1 MNLIKDKIFVMYS
14 YLRKGASL
22 LKKKLEDK
30 SKIVSIFNIIQEKLI
45 PVLLTKQDT
54 RTMKELSILNYEIY
68 ELENSFDVLNFYL
81 VIPLTANYLTV
92 FEDFERLATKAKQA
106 SNYDIFILIF
116 VKYSKQII
124 EKIKV

>member
-1 MNLIKDKIFVMYS
+1 MYS

-92 FEDFERLATKAKQA
+92 FEDFERLAAKAKQA